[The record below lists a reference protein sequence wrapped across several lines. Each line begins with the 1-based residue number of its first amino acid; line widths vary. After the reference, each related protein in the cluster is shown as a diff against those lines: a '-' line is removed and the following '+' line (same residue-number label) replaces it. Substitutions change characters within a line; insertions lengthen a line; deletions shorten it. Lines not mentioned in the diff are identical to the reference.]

1 MNWQEARLVL
11 AIACLLLLPGWAFL
25 AVSGLWR
32 RFATLVRW
40 IVAVSFSAAFFPVLY
55 YLARALLPDLRMG
68 VNKLVV
74 LLALCALLIVFF
86 LRRDWKAQFAFDRW
100 ELAALAVFGMTLFTR
115 LWVAH
120 LRPYPAWSD
129 SLHHTYLTLLT
140 AAHGQ
145 LPFTLEPYEPTPL
158 NMYHLGLY
166 ALTGPTM
173 LLSGAPAHSAL
184 LWMAQVLN
192 GLCGLGVYWVVD
204 RLAGRRGAVLAAAV
218 VGLLS
223 FQPAWF
229 VNWGRFTQVA
239 SQMVLLPALM
249 LSWQAIRTW
258 REEWPAKR
266 LEILALALA
275 GGLLTAGVFL
285 LHFRLAA
292 LFLPLLA
299 AAALWEL
306 WRGLRTRR
314 LGVTL
319 AGILAVGGT
328 ALLLVLPA
336 LIPALARYIEV
347 KTSAGVV
354 AAESGGEGAYYY
366 WDWKTFTLIGAQ
378 LWIFIG
384 GGVGLLLG
392 AWRSRRLVILTVFWL
407 AVFAFFAYAYRL
419 GIPLLN
425 VTNFTGFLIS
435 ISLPVALLWGAG
447 LEGLW
452 SLLPG
457 RWQNRLQVPLIG
469 LILAAGYWGG
479 HYRETGLEEYRFFVT
494 QADVAAMGWIN
505 QNLPQDAGFVVNTYL
520 WLGTSP
526 HGTDAGYWIPYFTG
540 RRTTTGEMLYTLG
553 TKERTQKIQQLG
565 KLTEQLETDPTVAAT
580 MCAEGFKYAYLG
592 AKGSFDGRSL
602 SAEVLLQSPGAQ
614 VVYDALG
621 VKIIQLCQIP

>member
-1 MNWQEARLVL
+1 M
-11 AIACLLLLPGWAFL
+11 
-25 AVSGLWR
+25 
-32 RFATLVRW
+32 
-40 IVAVSFSAAFFPVLY
+40 
-55 YLARALLPDLRMG
+55 
-68 VNKLVV
+68 
-74 LLALCALLIVFF
+74 
-86 LRRDWKAQFAFDRW
+86 
-100 ELAALAVFGMTLFTR
+100 
-115 LWVAH
+115 AH